1 MKFAP
6 YVRKALKK
14 NETQIGRSRKE
25 LEDRLKDFKKEEKNK
40 KK

>member
-14 NETQIGRSRKE
+14 NETQLGMSRQI
-25 LEDRLKDFKKEEKNK
+25 LEERLKEFKKEEKNK